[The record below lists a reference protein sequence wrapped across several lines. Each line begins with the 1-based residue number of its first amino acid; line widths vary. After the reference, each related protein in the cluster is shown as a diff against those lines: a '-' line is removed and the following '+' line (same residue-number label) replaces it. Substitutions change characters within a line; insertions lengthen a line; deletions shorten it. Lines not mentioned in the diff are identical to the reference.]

1 MRKPAWIFLYL
12 QIFKFKKKKKLEGT
26 TNKTFPVLPLAMPAH
41 KHNRHHRTREDE
53 HNNNLLVEQ
62 QDNHH
67 QQQNGGV
74 IGGGGQGQG
83 PNDNQTPNSLVRCC
97 VPTGCS
103 DITEFIDP
111 SDPCDSVKVVCNNE
125 NCAVGSWMHRFCFE
139 SWEQGVLA
147 YLRSCGRARSWSEKQ
162 RLQNLWTKKGYD
174 LAFKAC
180 DCKCSRGHLR
190 KDLDYIPP
198 TQNDNAN
205 STKKG
210 RKNKKKNDKPVAVM
224 TSKVGMNPNN
234 HNGNNHGGTNSCSNN
249 GAGRPRTSSVS
260 TGSSPPNSYLSC
272 SPATPVGSP
281 SSTSNL
287 NAQSQKKNIKCDN
300 AVDPMGT
307 GQSLQNQTGA
317 TNGVSLFKR
326 RSDLSAFKN
335 LPRYKQ
341 NPYYIKMEDE
351 GSHGNDDT
359 RLFVLST
366 LSSHKMGSLPCVLC
380 KCELPVFD
388 RYPLIDGTLF
398 LSPQSYLQQSGSGKE
413 NNSSNNHLGSG
424 DHKQVQIDFDGK
436 LQYLNAVC
444 ICCLEGRT
452 DVRCSFCK
460 KRWDGSTLLLGTMYS
475 YDIFAAMPCCPKRLT
490 CKYCRRAVVDVTAGL
505 PYYSEYSHRIQC
517 PYCKVKDYHFIRP
530 LYETFFVKNPIWNE
544 KDK

>member
-1 MRKPAWIFLYL
+1 
-12 QIFKFKKKKKLEGT
+12 
-26 TNKTFPVLPLAMPAH
+26 MPAH

-53 HNNNLLVEQ
+53 HNNNLLLVEQ
-62 QDNHH
+62 PDNNHH
-67 QQQNGGV
+67 QPQQNGGL
-74 IGGGGQGQG
+74 IGGGHGQA
-83 PNDNQTPNSLVRCC
+83 PNDNQTPNNLVRCC
-97 VPTGCS
+97 VPSGCS

-125 NCAVGSWMHRFCFE
+125 NCSVGSWMHRFCFE

-198 TQNDNAN
+198 AQNDNAN
-205 STKKG
+205 NSKKG

-224 TSKVGMNPNN
+224 TSKVGMNPNS
-234 HNGNNHGGTNSCSNN
+234 HCGGTNGSS
-249 GAGRPRTSSVS
+249 RPRTSSIS

-272 SPATPVGSP
+272 SPSTPVGSP
-281 SSTSNL
+281 SSMSNL
-287 NAQSQKKNIKCDN
+287 NSLSVRKNSKCDN
-300 AVDPMGT
+300 GVDSVGV
-307 GQSLQNQTGA
+307 GQGLQNQTGA
-317 TNGVSLFKR
+317 TNGSLFKR
-326 RSDLSAFKN
+326 RIDLSAFKN

-341 NPYYIKMEDE
+341 NPYYIKMEDD

-359 RLFVLST
+359 RVFVLST
-366 LSSHKMGSLPCVLC
+366 LSNHKTGSLPCVLC

-398 LSPQSYLQQSGSGKE
+398 LSPQSYLQQNGSVKDSNLSYLGSG
-413 NNSSNNHLGSG
+413 G
-424 DHKQVQIDFDGK
+424 DHKQIPIDFDGK
-436 LQYLNAVC
+436 QHMYLNAVC
-444 ICCLEGRT
+444 INCLDGRT
-452 DVRCSFCK
+452 DVRCSSCK

-490 CKYCRRAVVDVTAGL
+490 CKHCRRAVVDVIAGL
-505 PYYSEYSHRIQC
+505 PYYSEYSHLIEC
-517 PYCKVKDYHFIRP
+517 PYCKIKDYHFIRP
-530 LYETFFVKNPIWNE
+530 LHETFFVKTPIWNE